1 MTHAFPDRDGVAVD
15 AALPLLA
22 WLSPSFPI
30 GAFAYSHGVEAAV
43 EAGDIADAQTLGAW
57 VRDLLEHGGGRNDAL
72 LLAASW
78 RAIDGGD
85 HAALDAINDLAL
97 ALSPSRE
104 RHLETLSQGN
114 AFVAAVRAAWP
125 CPAMEALA
133 ARAPDGVAYPVALG
147 VASAGHGVPLRA
159 TLEASLL
166 AYASNM
172 VSACVRLGPI
182 GQTDGQK
189 VIASLLASVRAVA
202 DVAARATLNDIGGAS
217 FRSDI
222 ASMRHETQY
231 SRVFRS

>member
-1 MTHAFPDRDGVAVD
+1 MD

-97 ALSPSRE
+97 ALPPAGD
-104 RHLETLSQGN
+104 RHFRAPLAVTAYYEPAGALDDIRP
-114 AFVAAVRAAWP
+114 ADEAVLAAVMRIATDPNAWIGAQAAI
-125 CPAMEALA
+125 
-133 ARAPDGVAYPVALG
+133 R
-147 VASAGHGVPLRA
+147 
-159 TLEASLL
+159 
-166 AYASNM
+166 
-172 VSACVRLGPI
+172 
-182 GQTDGQK
+182 
-189 VIASLLASVRAVA
+189 
-202 DVAARATLNDIGGAS
+202 
-217 FRSDI
+217 
-222 ASMRHETQY
+222 
-231 SRVFRS
+231 

>member
-1 MTHAFPDRDGVAVD
+1 VTRAFPDRDGEAVD

-43 EAGDIADAQTLGAW
+43 EAGDITDAATLRDW
-57 VRDLLEHGGGRNDAL
+57 IRDLVEHGGGRNDAL

-78 RAIDGGD
+78 RAIDEGD
-85 HAALDAINDLAL
+85 HAALDPINDLAR

-114 AFVAAVRAAWP
+114 AFVAAILAAWP
-125 CPAMEALA
+125 CAAMTALA
-133 ARAPDGVAYPVALG
+133 ARAPDGVAFPVALG
-147 VASAGHGVPLRA
+147 VAAAGHGAPLRA

-166 AYASNM
+166 AFVSNM

-189 VIASLLASVRAVA
+189 VIAGLLATIRAVA
-202 DVAARATLNDIGGAS
+202 DFAAGATLDDIGGAS

-231 SRVFRS
+231 SRLFRS